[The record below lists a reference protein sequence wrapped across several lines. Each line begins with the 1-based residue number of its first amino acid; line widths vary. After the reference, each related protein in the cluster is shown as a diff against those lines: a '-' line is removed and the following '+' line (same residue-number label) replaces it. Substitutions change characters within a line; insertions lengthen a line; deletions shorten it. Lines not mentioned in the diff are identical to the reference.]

1 MIHITTTEQ
10 SEWVIVV

>member
-1 MIHITTTEQ
+1 MKTKYRV